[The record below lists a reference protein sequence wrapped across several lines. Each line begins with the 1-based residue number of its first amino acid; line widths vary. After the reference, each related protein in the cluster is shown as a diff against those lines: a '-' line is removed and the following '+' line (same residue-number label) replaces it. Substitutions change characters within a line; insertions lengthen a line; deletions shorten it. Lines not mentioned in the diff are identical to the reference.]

1 MKPNTDSGHSQTSP
15 NAGLEPSD
23 NCGSREG
30 VQTPSDFYH
39 VDSKAFHLHLLP
51 SVTYTDI
58 NKVKLLHEQDV
69 K

>member
-1 MKPNTDSGHSQTSP
+1 MKPHTHPGHSQTSP
-15 NAGLEPSD
+15 NTSLEPSD
-23 NCGSREG
+23 NCGSIEG

-39 VDSKAFHLHLLP
+39 VDSEAFHLHLLP
-51 SVTYTDI
+51 SLTYTVI